1 MGFSKYV
8 IRFYLFIAVMFVSS
22 GCTTKIHFDLPEF
35 APEYPKLE
43 VPIPLRVAL
52 IVPEKTREFAFKI
65 PLKHWCLGEAVSGHM
80 GKGLRAAFKDVVVT
94 VVDGKIPVDV
104 DRVVD
109 CSLGDKT
116 DLKVGVFVWSDKTT
130 IIELN
135 CQVFDNTKSVLWE
148 GSILRTDTFNPG
160 IAGYLLPIT
169 AVAANFLPKM
179 DVQGAEEMY
188 ADTITSA
195 TNNSLILTIDEFMEK
210 MVKEGR
216 NKICPSCNDSTDWR
230 KTVAPVTSDSIN
242 QEDQK

>member
-1 MGFSKYV
+1 MESSKSV
-8 IRFYLFIAVMFVSS
+8 FHLYLFVAVMFILS
-22 GCTTKIHFDLPEF
+22 GCTTKIHFDLPEL

-43 VPIPLRVAL
+43 TPIPLSVAL

-65 PLKHWCLGEAVSGHM
+65 PLKHWCLGEAVPGHV
-80 GKGLRAAFKDVVVT
+80 GNGLRAAFKNVVA
-94 VVDGKIPVDV
+94 VVDGKAPTDV
-104 DRVVD
+104 DRVMI

-169 AVAANFLPKM
+169 AVASNFLPRM
-179 DVQGAEEMY
+179 DVRGAEAMY

-195 TNNSLILTIDEFMEK
+195 ANNSMILAVDQFMGK

-216 NKICPSCNDSTDWR
+216 NKICPSCNDATDWR
-230 KTVAPVTSDSIN
+230 KTIQPVKSDPVGMDEN
-242 QEDQK
+242 